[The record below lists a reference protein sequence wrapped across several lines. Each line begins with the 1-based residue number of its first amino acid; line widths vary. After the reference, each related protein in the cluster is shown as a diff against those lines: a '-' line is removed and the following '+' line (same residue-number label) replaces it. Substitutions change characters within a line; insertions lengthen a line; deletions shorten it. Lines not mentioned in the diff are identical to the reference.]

1 MSPISRSTIRL
12 IGAPYSTG
20 GPFGTAMTGE
30 FAAAWMPAVFVPI
43 VGIVFPAVFI
53 VLVGNFITASE

>member
-1 MSPISRSTIRL
+1 MSPTGLKAKGPISDT
-12 IGAPYSTG
+12 YSTG

-30 FAAAWMPAVFVPI
+30 FAAAWLPAVFVPI

-53 VLVGNFITASE
+53 VLVGSQITASE

>member
-1 MSPISRSTIRL
+1 MAPISMSTIRP
-12 IGAPYSTG
+12 IGAHYSTG

-43 VGIVFPAVFI
+43 IGIVFPAVFI
-53 VLVGNFITASE
+53 VLVGSHITASE

>member
-1 MSPISRSTIRL
+1 MSPNSTSTIRL

-53 VLVGNFITASE
+53 VLVGSHITASE

>member
-12 IGAPYSTG
+12 IGALYSTG

-43 VGIVFPAVFI
+43 IGIVFPAVFI
-53 VLVGNFITASE
+53 VLVGSHITASE